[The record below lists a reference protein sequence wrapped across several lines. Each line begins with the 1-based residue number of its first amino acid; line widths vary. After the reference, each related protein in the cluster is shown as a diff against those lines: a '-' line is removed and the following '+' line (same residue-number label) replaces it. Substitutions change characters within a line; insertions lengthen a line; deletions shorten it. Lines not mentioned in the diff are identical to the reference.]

1 MNITYLVLP
10 ILVQIITVV
19 SIVVISW
26 YFIRLDI
33 LKYFKGANSSNT
45 KVAETDLKAAA
56 GTPDQHNL
64 LTLRLQAHER
74 LIVFTDRLNP
84 ANLFLRL
91 HQPGI
96 SAKELHSL
104 ILNEIRLE
112 YQHNVT
118 QQLYVSSDNWRI
130 LSKLKEDTLAMINN
144 AIAGLPADA
153 SGVDL
158 SRIVLE
164 HMAGIKENPYELT
177 LELIKRDIHQ
187 LF

>member
-1 MNITYLVLP
+1 MNITYLVIPFLF
-10 ILVQIITVV
+10 QIISVV

-33 LKYFKGANSSNT
+33 LKYFKAASTGNT
-45 KVAETDLKAAA
+45 KGTETAA
-56 GTPDQHNL
+56 GNETLTGDRNSL

-96 SAKELHSL
+96 SAKELQSL

-118 QQLYVSSDNWRI
+118 QQLYVSSENWRI
-130 LSKLKEDTLAMINN
+130 MSKLKEDTLAMINN
-144 AIAGLPADA
+144 AVAGLPADA

-164 HMAGIKENPYELT
+164 HMAGIKENPYDLT